1 MSKKIV
7 SPSEIFTG
15 SVTIADP
22 ITIPQA
28 QLIEAGMKQVEGEN
42 GRVWLSEI
50 DGNQMPAV
58 LSCVEKWE
66 IVGVPEIVTLDNF
79 PASPRKA
86 SHELIEWIYRELLK
100 VYFGEAAIPNE

>member
-1 MSKKIV
+1 
-7 SPSEIFTG
+7 
-15 SVTIADP
+15 
-22 ITIPQA
+22 
-28 QLIEAGMKQVEGEN
+28 MKQVEGEN